1 MRAVLNHP
9 MAPSPPPVID
19 ETTGRA
25 VRYLRL
31 KNYGRVELEWK
42 CILCGQKAD
51 EGHLNSASHVKHLAW
66 WDKDQYYYP
75 DSEDDKYA
83 ELYEKY
89 YQEARRKARPPPKS
103 APSPGPAAEPC
114 AAASSSTAAPSPG
127 ATAAP
132 SEFMKGQIQHA
143 QQVSAAGSGP
153 TAASP
158 AASPVHVITS
168 SLQLMRENTEQ
179 IEKLLR
185 QVNLLAQENLQQ
197 LRVCE
202 ELFLSESGG
211 TDTLQ

>member
-1 MRAVLNHP
+1 

-66 WDKDQYYYP
+66 WDKDQKWYT
-75 DSEDDKYA
+75 DSEDDQYA

-89 YQEARRKARPPPKS
+89 YQEARRKARPPPKA
-103 APSPGPAAEPC
+103 APSPGPTAEPC
-114 AAASSSTAAPSPG
+114 AAASSPTAAPSPG

-132 SEFMKGQIQHA
+132 SELLKGQIQHA

-153 TAASP
+153 TAAPP
-158 AASPVHVITS
+158 AASTVHVIMAK
-168 SLQLMRENTEQ
+168 MRENTELIQ
-179 IEKLLR
+179 KLVR
-185 QVNLLAQENLQQ
+185 QVNLLAQENSQQ
-197 LRVCE
+197 IRLCE
-202 ELFLSESGG
+202 ELLLSESGG
-211 TDTLQ
+211 SDTLQ